1 VSAREYALS
10 LGLGHLPLTDD
21 DTSAEL
27 APGVV
32 LTVEAPSE
40 LTFGAVWLSIDDVDT
55 DGDTVTDAESML
67 ERAIAEADACAA
79 NLRRALVALLGEAV
93 TT

>member
-1 VSAREYALS
+1 VSVRDYAAG

-40 LTFGAVWLSIDDVDT
+40 LTFGAVWLSIDDVDLV
-55 DGDTVTDAESML
+55 GDTLADADRVL
-67 ERAIAEADACAA
+67 GRAIAEADARAA
-79 NLRRALVALLGEAV
+79 NLRRALATLLGEAV
-93 TT
+93 PA

>member
-1 VSAREYALS
+1 MSVRDYAAG

-32 LTVEAPSE
+32 LTVEAPAE
-40 LTFGAVWLSIDDVDT
+40 LTFGAVWLSIDDVDLS
-55 DGDTVTDAESML
+55 GDTLAEATRALDA
-67 ERAIAEADACAA
+67 AIAEADARAA
-79 NLRRALVALLGEAV
+79 NLRRARAALRGEAV
-93 TT
+93 AT

>member
-1 VSAREYALS
+1 MSVREYVNR

-32 LTVEAPSE
+32 LTVEAPAAD
-40 LTFGAVWLSIDDVDT
+40 TFGVVWLSIDDVDLA
-55 DGDTVTDAESML
+55 GDTLAEATRALDA
-67 ERAIAEADACAA
+67 AIAEAEARAA
-79 NLRRALVALLGEAV
+79 NLRRARATLRGEAV

>member
-1 VSAREYALS
+1 MSVRDYAAG

-40 LTFGAVWLSIDDVDT
+40 LTFGAVWLSIDDVDLS
-55 DGDTVTDAESML
+55 GDTVTDAERAL
-67 ERAIAEADACAA
+67 DAAIAEADARAA
-79 NLRRALVALLGEAV
+79 NLRRARSVLRGEAV
-93 TT
+93 AT